1 MILPHH
7 GGPQEKEDSRGC
19 GLIHLGA
26 TPAWGQRPRIQSKIK
41 RCCGYEQ
48 RPPARV
54 SGSAQLSVLRLLFSL
69 RAAPQLPASDRTRCP
84 SPLFASLSLCTRFPG
99 LLEPQAALGTFDVW
113 LKFST
118 ALCSTNSTRLGS
130 FHVNLMMRTGIHVT
144 DFIDHL
150 LNSLHGGIRM

>member
-7 GGPQEKEDSRGC
+7 GGPQEKEDSRRC

-26 TPAWGQRPRIQSKIK
+26 TSAWGQWPRIQSKIK
-41 RCCGYEQ
+41 WCCGYEQ

-54 SGSAQLSVLRLLFSL
+54 SGSARLSVLRLLFSL
-69 RAAPQLPASDRTRCP
+69 QVAASLPAHDRTRGP
-84 SPLFASLSLCTRFPG
+84 SPLFASPSLCTRFPG
-99 LLEPQAALGTFDVW
+99 LLDPRAAFGPCDVW
-113 LKFST
+113 PKFSA
-118 ALCSTNSTRLGS
+118 ALCSTDSARLGS
-130 FHVNLMMRTGIHVT
+130 FHVNLTMRTGIHVT